1 VAAGV
6 QVMNTPVVDVRAK
19 IPSSVKPV
27 PAGMTTAYKSAWLP
41 TALIGVTETCALWA
55 VAAFCIVASS
65 ELNSVWIMETS
76 EFATS
81 KVTPETGLVYSQEMP
96 VPRGKLVGVN
106 TGFGSVRPNADPTVA
121 ALGQVTKAD
130 AEADGVVD
138 EVGGDEVGGDEAA
151 ADVLAPGDAPHAATI
166 TAANATAVITS
177 SPPPLGMRQV

>member
-6 QVMNTPVVDVRAK
+6 QVMNTPVVDVWAK

-81 KVTPETGLVYSQEMP
+81 KVTTETGVVYSHEMP
-96 VPRGKLVGVN
+96 VPTGKLVGVN

-138 EVGGDEVGGDEAA
+138 EVGGDEAA
-151 ADVLAPGDAPHAATI
+151 AGVLAPGDAPHAATI

-177 SPPPLGMRQV
+177 SPPPLGMRRV